1 MCIRDSYSTSK
12 EMQINKII
20 NTIKSESS
28 GFYLLEVTNAD
39 TISTIEDEILN
50 CFYEKQ
56 YEIDTSFINLQPEEN
71 TKFITIDQIRKMKK
85 EFLHTNV
92 LNLNRVIFVKEV
104 NNLNINAL
112 NGLLKIIE
120 EIPSKTYFI
129 FCSSNLISLPET
141 IISRARVIRDNNTPM
156 NFDDL
161 NTMMKDIINQN
172 QNISEDLIHSLV
184 SPFINLKKTDFFD
197 KIKLFS
203 KDQINICSSIF
214 LKILNYHLKKNLT
227 NKKLYKYLFKL
238 HSDYLIDVDESIK
251 FNTLTNDLI
260 SIYFTRLNSNLI
272 KYVK

>member
-1 MCIRDSYSTSK
+1 
-12 EMQINKII
+12 
-20 NTIKSESS
+20 
-28 GFYLLEVTNAD
+28 
-39 TISTIEDEILN
+39 
-50 CFYEKQ
+50 
-56 YEIDTSFINLQPEEN
+56 LQPEEN

>member
-1 MCIRDSYSTSK
+1 
-12 EMQINKII
+12 MQINKII
-20 NTIKSESS
+20 NTIKFESS

-156 NFDDL
+156 NFHDL

-172 QNISEDLIHSLV
+172 QNIPEDLVHSLV
-184 SPFINLKKTDFFD
+184 SPFINLKKIDFFE

-227 NKKLYKYLFKL
+227 NKKLYKYLLKL

>member
-1 MCIRDSYSTSK
+1 
-12 EMQINKII
+12 MQINKII
-20 NTIKSESS
+20 KKIKSEIS

-39 TISTIEDEILN
+39 TISTIKDEILN
-50 CFYEKQ
+50 CFYERQ

-129 FCSSNLISLPET
+129 FCSSNLINLPET
-141 IISRARVIRDNNTPM
+141 IISRARVIRDNNTLM

-172 QNISEDLIHSLV
+172 QNISEDLIHSLIN
-184 SPFINLKKTDFFD
+184 PFINLKKIDFFD

-227 NKKLYKYLFKL
+227 NKKLYKYLLKL

>member
-1 MCIRDSYSTSK
+1 
-12 EMQINKII
+12 
-20 NTIKSESS
+20 
-28 GFYLLEVTNAD
+28 
-39 TISTIEDEILN
+39 
-50 CFYEKQ
+50 
-56 YEIDTSFINLQPEEN
+56 
-71 TKFITIDQIRKMKK
+71 
-85 EFLHTNV
+85 
-92 LNLNRVIFVKEV
+92 
-104 NNLNINAL
+104 
-112 NGLLKIIE
+112 
-120 EIPSKTYFI
+120 
-129 FCSSNLISLPET
+129 
-141 IISRARVIRDNNTPM
+141 M

-214 LKILNYHLKKNLT
+214 LKILNYHLKKNLP

>member
-1 MCIRDSYSTSK
+1 
-12 EMQINKII
+12 MQINKII
-20 NTIKSESS
+20 NTIKSESG

-50 CFYEKQ
+50 CFYERQ

-129 FCSSNLISLPET
+129 FCSSNLINLPET
-141 IISRARVIRDNNTPM
+141 IISRARVIRDNNTLM

-172 QNISEDLIHSLV
+172 QNIPEDLVHSLV
-184 SPFINLKKTDFFD
+184 SPFINLKKIDFFE

-227 NKKLYKYLFKL
+227 NKKLYKYLLKL

>member
-1 MCIRDSYSTSK
+1 M
-12 EMQINKII
+12 
-20 NTIKSESS
+20 
-28 GFYLLEVTNAD
+28 L
-39 TISTIEDEILN
+39 
-50 CFYEKQ
+50 YEKQ

>member
-1 MCIRDSYSTSK
+1 
-12 EMQINKII
+12 MQINKII

-50 CFYEKQ
+50 CFYERQ

-129 FCSSNLISLPET
+129 FCFSNLINLPET
-141 IISRARVIRDNNTPM
+141 IISRARVIRDNNTLM

-161 NTMMKDIINQN
+161 NTMMKDIISQN
-172 QNISEDLIHSLV
+172 QNIPEDLVHSLV
-184 SPFINLKKTDFFD
+184 SPFINLKKIDFFE

-227 NKKLYKYLFKL
+227 NKKLYKYLLKL

>member
-1 MCIRDSYSTSK
+1 
-12 EMQINKII
+12 MQINKII
-20 NTIKSESS
+20 STIKSESS
-28 GFYLLEVTNAD
+28 GFYLLEVTNTD
-39 TISTIEDEILN
+39 TISTIEDQILN
-50 CFYEKQ
+50 SFYEKQ

-71 TKFITIDQIRKMKK
+71 TKLITIDQIRKMKK

-141 IISRARVIRDNNTPM
+141 IISRARVIRDNNTLM
-156 NFDDL
+156 IFDDL
-161 NTMMKDIINQN
+161 NTMMKDMINQN
-172 QNISEDLIHSLV
+172 QNISEDLIHSLI
-184 SPFINLKKTDFFD
+184 SPFINFKKTDFFHI
-197 KIKLFS
+197 IKLFG

-227 NKKLYKYLFKL
+227 NKKLYKYLLKL
-238 HSDYLIDVDESIK
+238 HSDYLIDVYESIK

>member
-1 MCIRDSYSTSK
+1 
-12 EMQINKII
+12 
-20 NTIKSESS
+20 
-28 GFYLLEVTNAD
+28 
-39 TISTIEDEILN
+39 
-50 CFYEKQ
+50 
-56 YEIDTSFINLQPEEN
+56 
-71 TKFITIDQIRKMKK
+71 MKK

-141 IISRARVIRDNNTPM
+141 IISRARVIRNNNTPM

-172 QNISEDLIHSLV
+172 QNISEDLFHSLI

-227 NKKLYKYLFKL
+227 NKKLYKYLLKL

>member
-1 MCIRDSYSTSK
+1 
-12 EMQINKII
+12 MQINKII
-20 NTIKSESS
+20 NTIKSEIS

-161 NTMMKDIINQN
+161 NTMKKDIINQN

-238 HSDYLIDVDESIK
+238 HSDYLIDVDESMK

>member
-1 MCIRDSYSTSK
+1 
-12 EMQINKII
+12 MQINKII

-28 GFYLLEVTNAD
+28 GFYLLEVTNTE

-50 CFYEKQ
+50 SFYERQ

-129 FCSSNLISLPET
+129 FCSSNLINLPET
-141 IISRARVIRDNNTPM
+141 IISRARVIRDNNTLM

-172 QNISEDLIHSLV
+172 QNISEDLVHSLV

-227 NKKLYKYLFKL
+227 NKKLYKYLLKL

>member
-1 MCIRDSYSTSK
+1 
-12 EMQINKII
+12 
-20 NTIKSESS
+20 
-28 GFYLLEVTNAD
+28 
-39 TISTIEDEILN
+39 
-50 CFYEKQ
+50 
-56 YEIDTSFINLQPEEN
+56 
-71 TKFITIDQIRKMKK
+71 MKK

-161 NTMMKDIINQN
+161 NIMMKDIINQN

-214 LKILNYHLKKNLT
+214 LKILNYHLKKNLI

>member
-1 MCIRDSYSTSK
+1 
-12 EMQINKII
+12 MQINKII

-50 CFYEKQ
+50 CFYERQ

-129 FCSSNLISLPET
+129 FCSSNLINLPET
-141 IISRARVIRDNNTPM
+141 IISRARVIRDNNTLM

-172 QNISEDLIHSLV
+172 QNISEDLVHSLV
-184 SPFINLKKTDFFD
+184 SPFINLKKIDFFE

-227 NKKLYKYLFKL
+227 NKKLYKYLLKL

>member
-1 MCIRDSYSTSK
+1 
-12 EMQINKII
+12 MQINKII

-104 NNLNINAL
+104 NNLNRNAL

-141 IISRARVIRDNNTPM
+141 IISRARVIRDYNTLM

-161 NTMMKDIINQN
+161 NDMMKDIVNQN
-172 QNISEDLIHSLV
+172 QNISEDLIHSLI

-227 NKKLYKYLFKL
+227 NKKLYKYLLKL
-238 HSDYLIDVDESIK
+238 HSDYLIDVNESIK

>member
-1 MCIRDSYSTSK
+1 
-12 EMQINKII
+12 
-20 NTIKSESS
+20 
-28 GFYLLEVTNAD
+28 
-39 TISTIEDEILN
+39 
-50 CFYEKQ
+50 
-56 YEIDTSFINLQPEEN
+56 
-71 TKFITIDQIRKMKK
+71 MKK

-203 KDQINICSSIF
+203 KDQINLCSSIF
-214 LKILNYHLKKNLT
+214 LKILNYHLKKNLP

>member
-1 MCIRDSYSTSK
+1 
-12 EMQINKII
+12 
-20 NTIKSESS
+20 
-28 GFYLLEVTNAD
+28 
-39 TISTIEDEILN
+39 
-50 CFYEKQ
+50 
-56 YEIDTSFINLQPEEN
+56 
-71 TKFITIDQIRKMKK
+71 MKK

-104 NNLNINAL
+104 NNLNRNAL

-141 IISRARVIRDNNTPM
+141 IISRARVIRDYNTLM

-161 NTMMKDIINQN
+161 NDMMKDIVNQN
-172 QNISEDLIHSLV
+172 QNISEDLIHSLI

>member
-1 MCIRDSYSTSK
+1 
-12 EMQINKII
+12 MQINKII

-39 TISTIEDEILN
+39 NISTIEDEILN
-50 CFYEKQ
+50 CFFERQ
-56 YEIDTSFINLQPEEN
+56 YEIDTSFINLQPEVN

-129 FCSSNLISLPET
+129 FCSSNLISLPKT

-172 QNISEDLIHSLV
+172 QNIPEDLVHSLV
-184 SPFINLKKTDFFD
+184 SPFINLKKIDFFE

-227 NKKLYKYLFKL
+227 NKKLYKYLLKL

-260 SIYFTRLNSNLI
+260 SVYFTRLNSNLI

>member
-1 MCIRDSYSTSK
+1 
-12 EMQINKII
+12 MQINKII

-50 CFYEKQ
+50 CFYERQ

-129 FCSSNLISLPET
+129 FCSSNLINLPET
-141 IISRARVIRDNNTPM
+141 IISRARVIRDNNTLM

-172 QNISEDLIHSLV
+172 QNIPEDLVHSLV
-184 SPFINLKKTDFFD
+184 SPFINLKKIDFFE

-227 NKKLYKYLFKL
+227 NKKLYKYLLKL

>member
-1 MCIRDSYSTSK
+1 
-12 EMQINKII
+12 MQINKII

-50 CFYEKQ
+50 CFYERQ

-129 FCSSNLISLPET
+129 FCSSNLINLPET
-141 IISRARVIRDNNTPM
+141 IISRARVIRDNNTLM
-156 NFDDL
+156 NFDNL

-172 QNISEDLIHSLV
+172 QNIPEDLVHSLV
-184 SPFINLKKTDFFD
+184 SPFINLKKIDFFE

-227 NKKLYKYLFKL
+227 NKKLYKYLLKL

>member
-1 MCIRDSYSTSK
+1 
-12 EMQINKII
+12 MQINKII

-39 TISTIEDEILN
+39 TISTIEDQILN
-50 CFYEKQ
+50 SFYEKQ

>member
-1 MCIRDSYSTSK
+1 
-12 EMQINKII
+12 MQINKII
-20 NTIKSESS
+20 NTIKSESN
-28 GFYLLEVTNAD
+28 GFYLLEVSNTD

-172 QNISEDLIHSLV
+172 QNIPEDSVHSLV
-184 SPFINLKKTDFFD
+184 SPFINLKKIDFFE

-214 LKILNYHLKKNLT
+214 LKILNYHLKKNLN
-227 NKKLYKYLFKL
+227 NKKLYKYLLKL

>member
-1 MCIRDSYSTSK
+1 
-12 EMQINKII
+12 MQINKII
-20 NTIKSESS
+20 NTIKSESN

-50 CFYEKQ
+50 CFYERQ

-141 IISRARVIRDNNTPM
+141 IISRARVIRDNNTLM

-172 QNISEDLIHSLV
+172 QNISEDLVHSLV
-184 SPFINLKKTDFFD
+184 SPFINLKKIDFFE

-227 NKKLYKYLFKL
+227 NKKLYKYLLKL

>member
-1 MCIRDSYSTSK
+1 MYLFHIASH
-12 EMQINKII
+12 
-20 NTIKSESS
+20 KSNLK
-28 GFYLLEVTNAD
+28 FHLH
-39 TISTIEDEILN
+39 EDEILN

-203 KDQINICSSIF
+203 KDQINLCSSIF
-214 LKILNYHLKKNLT
+214 LKILNYHLKKNLP

>member
-1 MCIRDSYSTSK
+1 
-12 EMQINKII
+12 
-20 NTIKSESS
+20 
-28 GFYLLEVTNAD
+28 
-39 TISTIEDEILN
+39 
-50 CFYEKQ
+50 
-56 YEIDTSFINLQPEEN
+56 
-71 TKFITIDQIRKMKK
+71 MKK

-161 NTMMKDIINQN
+161 NIMMKDIINQN

>member
-1 MCIRDSYSTSK
+1 
-12 EMQINKII
+12 
-20 NTIKSESS
+20 
-28 GFYLLEVTNAD
+28 
-39 TISTIEDEILN
+39 
-50 CFYEKQ
+50 
-56 YEIDTSFINLQPEEN
+56 
-71 TKFITIDQIRKMKK
+71 MKK

-104 NNLNINAL
+104 NNLNRNAL

-161 NTMMKDIINQN
+161 NTMKKDIVNQN
-172 QNISEDLIHSLV
+172 QNISEDLIHSLI

-214 LKILNYHLKKNLT
+214 LKILNYHLKKNLI
-227 NKKLYKYLFKL
+227 NKKLYKYLLKL

>member
-1 MCIRDSYSTSK
+1 
-12 EMQINKII
+12 MQINKII
-20 NTIKSESS
+20 NTIKSESN
-28 GFYLLEVTNAD
+28 GFYLLEVTNTD
-39 TISTIEDEILN
+39 TISTIEDQILN
-50 CFYEKQ
+50 CFYERQ

-129 FCSSNLISLPET
+129 FCSSNLINLPET
-141 IISRARVIRDNNTPM
+141 IISRARVIRDNNTLM

-227 NKKLYKYLFKL
+227 NKKLYKYLLKL

>member
-1 MCIRDSYSTSK
+1 
-12 EMQINKII
+12 MQINKII
-20 NTIKSESS
+20 NTIKSESN
-28 GFYLLEVTNAD
+28 GFYLLEVTNTE
-39 TISTIEDEILN
+39 TISTIEDQILN
-50 CFYEKQ
+50 SFYERQ

-129 FCSSNLISLPET
+129 FCSSNLINLPET
-141 IISRARVIRDNNTPM
+141 IISRARVIRDNNTLM

-184 SPFINLKKTDFFD
+184 SPFINLKKIDFFE

-227 NKKLYKYLFKL
+227 NKKLYKYLLKL